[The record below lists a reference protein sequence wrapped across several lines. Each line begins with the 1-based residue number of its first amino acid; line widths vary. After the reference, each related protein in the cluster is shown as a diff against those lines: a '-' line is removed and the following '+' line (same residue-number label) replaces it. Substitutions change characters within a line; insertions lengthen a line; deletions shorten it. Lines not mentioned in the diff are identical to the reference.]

1 MNIQELG
8 SISEIIAGIATV
20 VTLAYLALQIRQHSK
35 SSRADAARGT
45 VDGDPAM
52 LAVAQD
58 QELTKIFVDGL
69 SDFTALNPY
78 EQTRFAYTFGTMIG
92 GVARNYVNVELGIIE
107 EGHFKA
113 HNWGHLV
120 MLETPGGSQFW
131 HTHAE
136 TFQPEFRDFVLR
148 EVKLRSQNSSVHSEP
163 AA

>member
-8 SISEIIAGIATV
+8 SLSEIIAAIATV

-58 QELTKIFVDGL
+58 AELTKIFVDGL
-69 SDFTALNPY
+69 SDLTSLNPY
-78 EQTRFAYTFGTMIG
+78 QQTRFAYTFGTMIG

-107 EGHFKA
+107 ERHFKA
-113 HNWGHLV
+113 HNWGI
-120 MLETPGGSQFW
+120 W
-131 HTHAE
+131 
-136 TFQPEFRDFVLR
+136 
-148 EVKLRSQNSSVHSEP
+148 
-163 AA
+163 